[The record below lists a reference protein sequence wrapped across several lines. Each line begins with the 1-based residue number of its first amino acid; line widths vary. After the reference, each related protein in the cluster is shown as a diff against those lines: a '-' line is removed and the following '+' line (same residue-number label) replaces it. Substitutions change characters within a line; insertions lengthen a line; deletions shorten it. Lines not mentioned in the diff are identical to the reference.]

1 MPPGSDLTRRSF
13 LGAAGLA
20 LGGFAGQVA
29 LGSPRRLLARAFP
42 AADDDAPGE
51 AVRKV
56 LTRLFGA
63 RPIRKGHVDL
73 VMPENAPDGR
83 TVPVFIESDLPME
96 AGDYVQALH
105 LLVDKNPDIHL
116 AEFRFTPMAGK
127 ASVDTRIKMRA
138 TSWVRAV
145 AETSRGELWYASFKV
160 FPASNG
166 CG

>member
-1 MPPGSDLTRRSF
+1 MSAPSALSRRSF
-13 LGAAGLA
+13 ARRILAAAGLA
-20 LGGFAGQVA
+20 LAEPA
-29 LGSPRRLLARAFP
+29 LRPWRRLFAALAP
-42 AADDDAPGE
+42 VDDDTPSE

-56 LTRLFGA
+56 LVQVFGD

-73 VMPENAPDGR
+73 TLPENAPDGR
-83 TVPVFIESDLPME
+83 TVPVFLESDLPME
-96 AGDYVQALH
+96 TGNHVRALH
-105 LLVDKNPDIHL
+105 LFVDKNPDIHL
-116 AEFRFTPMAGK
+116 AEYRFTPAMGK
-127 ASVDTRIKMRA
+127 ASIDTRIKMRA